1 MFQDNIYCHVVS
13 GLGAGLFAVICGSPV
28 DVVKSRMMG
37 AACYIAESPLGVLRE
52 ACFCLFFS
60 CSSSC
65 QSI

>member
-52 ACFCLFFS
+52 ACF
-60 CSSSC
+60 
-65 QSI
+65 